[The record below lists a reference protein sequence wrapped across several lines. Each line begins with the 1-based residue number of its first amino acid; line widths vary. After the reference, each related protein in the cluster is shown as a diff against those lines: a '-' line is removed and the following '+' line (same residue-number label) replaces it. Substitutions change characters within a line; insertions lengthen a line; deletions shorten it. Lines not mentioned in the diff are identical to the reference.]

1 MNPMKRAFVDV
12 DIYASRNMS
21 KDKNI
26 DSQFWFDKTI
36 KEKLAASVTM
46 IELSFN
52 TKDFVKNK
60 VDRKIFSS
68 YKKFIIN
75 LWNWTI
81 LDWVFILWQ
90 KTLTH

>member
-1 MNPMKRAFVDV
+1 MKRAFVDV

-26 DSQFWFDKTI
+26 DYQFWFDKTI
-36 KEKLAASVTM
+36 KEKLAASVAM

-75 LWNWTI
+75 L
-81 LDWVFILWQ
+81 
-90 KTLTH
+90 

>member
-1 MNPMKRAFVDV
+1 MKRAFVDV

-75 LWNWTI
+75 L
-81 LDWVFILWQ
+81 
-90 KTLTH
+90 

>member
-1 MNPMKRAFVDV
+1 MKKTFVDV

-26 DSQFWFDKTI
+26 DYQFWFNKTI
-36 KEKLAASVTM
+36 EERLTASIAM

-60 VDRKIFSS
+60 VDRKQLSS
-68 YKKFIIN
+68 YKRAF
-75 LWNWTI
+75 
-81 LDWVFILWQ
+81 
-90 KTLTH
+90 

>member
-1 MNPMKRAFVDV
+1 MKKTFVDV

-26 DSQFWFDKTI
+26 DYQFWFNKSIEERLT
-36 KEKLAASVTM
+36 ASIAM

-60 VDRKIFSS
+60 VDRKQLSS
-68 YKKFIIN
+68 YKRAF
-75 LWNWTI
+75 
-81 LDWVFILWQ
+81 
-90 KTLTH
+90 